1 MLHAGAVPSF
11 AVSIVALSVFQGV
24 LVAVPAAHEI
34 PVLARLRSG
43 VWALIPLAALL
54 GFIVGSNALAGLA
67 NGLTWL
73 ALLTVPP
80 LALAALGWAMRG
92 ARPWLAPLAALL
104 FALAWADRGGL
115 AGETAGVLL
124 DGLSAVTLGVLLAA
138 VAPPALVKLGIV
150 AASIADVVV
159 IATNT
164 LQKPNSALAGAAPPV
179 HLPQLQ
185 LETFGRA
192 ILGYEDLF
200 VAALLGALLAARPRR
215 ALGAAALVA
224 ALALCFDL
232 LFFAVSNLPA
242 TVPVAVA
249 LLVLEWRS
257 LTARRRSPTISAAN
271 PPEEPA
277 QWPT

>member
-1 MLHAGAVPSF
+1 VLHAGAVPSF
-11 AVSIVALSVFQGV
+11 AVSIVSLSLFQGL
-24 LVAVPAAHEI
+24 LVAVPAAHQV
-34 PVLARLRSG
+34 PLLARLRSG

-54 GFIVGSNALAGLA
+54 GFIVASNALAGLA

-73 ALLTVPP
+73 SLVSVPP
-80 LALAALGWAMRG
+80 LALAALAWAMRG

-138 VAPPALVKLGIV
+138 VAPAALVKLGIV

-164 LQKPNSALAGAAPPV
+164 LQKPNNALAGAAPPV

-200 VAALLGALLAARPRR
+200 VAALLGALLAAQPRR
-215 ALGAAALVA
+215 ALSGAALVA

-249 LLVLEWRS
+249 LLVLE
-257 LTARRRSPTISAAN
+257 LLAANARRRSRTLSAAS
-271 PPEEPA
+271 PPEDPSR
-277 QWPT
+277 WPT

>member
-11 AVSIVALSVFQGV
+11 AVSIVVLSVFQGL
-24 LVAVPAAHEI
+24 LVALPAAHEL
-34 PVLARLRSG
+34 PALARLRSG
-43 VWALIPLAALL
+43 AWALIPLAALL
-54 GFIVGSNALAGLA
+54 GFIVASNALAGVA

-73 ALLTVPP
+73 ALVTVPP
-80 LALAALGWAMRG
+80 LALAALVWAMRG
-92 ARPWLAPLAALL
+92 ARPWLGPLAGLL

-115 AGETAGVLL
+115 AGEGAGVLL
-124 DGLSAVTLGVLLAA
+124 DGLSAVTLGVLLVA
-138 VAPPALVKLGIV
+138 VAPRALVKLGIV

-164 LQKPNSALAGAAPPV
+164 LQKPNNALAGAAPPA

-200 VAALLGALLAARPRR
+200 LAALLGALLAAQPRL
-215 ALGAAALVA
+215 ALRGALFVV

-232 LFFAVSNLPA
+232 LFFTVSNLPA

-249 LLVLEWRS
+249 LVALEGR
-257 LTARRRSPTISAAN
+257 ARRAGGRSRASAAASRSQEPGRA
-271 PPEEPA
+271 PP
-277 QWPT
+277 